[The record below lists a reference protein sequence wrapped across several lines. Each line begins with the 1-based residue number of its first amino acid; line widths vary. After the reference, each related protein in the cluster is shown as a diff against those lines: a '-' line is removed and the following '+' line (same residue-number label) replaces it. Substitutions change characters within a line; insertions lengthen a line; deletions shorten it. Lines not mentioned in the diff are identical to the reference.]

1 MYKIRLGK
9 SDAYASVKT
18 PIFRDNFLI
27 HIQPCKNFVLQVD
40 GGRVSGLIHVRDAV
54 LKTIDDKTLVL
65 EFRNLGLLTKI
76 ELTADFVHKHDVRFF
91 YINNGESDDLKKALT
106 FEEEW
111 GYPLIDFLADQLHS
125 ISYSTVAWRTGV
137 TDDND
142 AEYEY
147 WFNEEDP
154 KDVVIEGDVPNSFW
168 IRITKEQPSGLFKL
182 TAMTK
187 DEVLHRGIS
196 EEDFNRWPIPVRN
209 DLPDGTESYILHH
222 SFFTHEGGTT
232 KDDD

>member
-1 MYKIRLGK
+1 MYKLRFVK

-18 PIFRDNFLI
+18 PIFKDDFLI
-27 HIQPCKNFVLQVD
+27 HILPSADFILQVD
-40 GGRVSGLIHVRDAV
+40 GRQVTNLIRVREAK
-54 LKTIDDKTLVL
+54 LKTIDDKALVL
-65 EFRNLGLLTKI
+65 SHMYEGLLTKI
-76 ELTADFVHKHDVRFF
+76 QLTADFIANHDVKFI
-91 YINNGESDDLKKALT
+91 YINNGSVTDLKKALT

-111 GYPLIDFLADQLHS
+111 TYPLIDFLEDQLHA
-125 ISYSTVAWRTGV
+125 ISYSTVAWRAGIY
-137 TDDND
+137 DND

-147 WFNEEDP
+147 WFNEEDM

-168 IRITKEQPSGLFKL
+168 IRITKEPSGLFKF

-187 DEVLHRGIS
+187 AEVMRSGIS

-209 DLPDGTESYILHH
+209 DLPDGTESYIIHH
-222 SFFTHEGGTT
+222 SFFRHEGGAT